1 MATASQSL
9 FNMTVASDNAG
20 GNQGLL
26 MPKLQFRFRVN
37 FLNFG
42 VDVNGGLQLTKQV
55 VDCSRPNLS
64 FAEIPLQ
71 VYNST
76 LKIAGKHTRADMSV
90 NIRDDAS
97 GSVSRAVGQQLQK
110 QFDFVE
116 QASAAT
122 GQDYKFQT
130 NIEILDGGNGALA
143 PTVLETWTGLS
154 LDPNSSNY
162 VARVIGDINEN
173 YDSVNN
179 QIQYSGSFSN
189 KSNYVRVS
197 AVNFTTPNYF
207 DANGLA
213 KSQFTGSL
221 PTNASGTFGG
231 AIGVAGGAVAGTALD
246 ALKLYFP

>member
-42 VDVNGGLQLTKQV
+42 VGSTAGLALTKQV
-55 VDCSRPNLS
+55 IDCSRPQVQ
-64 FAEIPLQ
+64 FDEITVP

-76 LKIAGKHTRADMSV
+76 LYLAGKHKWQTLSV

-97 GSVSRAVGQQLQK
+97 GSVSKAVGQQLQK
-110 QFDFVE
+110 QLDFVE

-130 NIEILDGGNGALA
+130 NIQILDGGNGTAA
-143 PTVLETWTGLS
+143 PIVLETWELYGC
-154 LDPNSSNY
+154 Y
-162 VARVIGDINEN
+162 VGTAN
-173 YDSVNN
+173 YDTLNYGTSEVVKISLTLRYDNA
-179 QIQYSGSFSN
+179 IQAPLGSGVGSPINRIASGS
-189 KSNYVRVS
+189 
-197 AVNFTTPNYF
+197 
-207 DANGLA
+207 
-213 KSQFTGSL
+213 TGSV
-221 PTNASGTFGG
+221 TGIGGT
-231 AIGVAGGAVAGTALD
+231 TS
-246 ALKLYFP
+246 

>member
-42 VDVNGGLQLTKQV
+42 VDATGGLSLTKQV
-55 VDCSRPNLS
+55 IDCSRPNLS

-76 LKIAGKHTRADMSV
+76 LKIAGKHTWADMTV

-97 GSVSRAVGQQLQK
+97 GSVSKAVGQQLQK
-110 QFDFVE
+110 QMDFVE

-143 PTVLETWTGLS
+143 PTVLETWELYGCFLKSANYNALNYGTSEAVTIALTIAYDNAIQSPLS
-154 LDPNSSNY
+154 SG
-162 VARVIGDINEN
+162 VGA
-173 YDSVNN
+173 SVGRAF
-179 QIQYSGSFSN
+179 SGS
-189 KSNYVRVS
+189 
-197 AVNFTTPNYF
+197 
-207 DANGLA
+207 
-213 KSQFTGSL
+213 TGIA
-221 PTNASGTFGG
+221 TGIGG
-231 AIGVAGGAVAGTALD
+231 QT
-246 ALKLYFP
+246 

>member
-42 VDVNGGLQLTKQV
+42 VDANGGLQLTKQV
-55 VDCSRPNLS
+55 MDCTRPQVS
-64 FAEIPLQ
+64 FDEVTLN
-71 VYNST
+71 VYNSRMY
-76 LKIAGKHTRADMSV
+76 LAGKHTWNALTV

-97 GSVSRAVGQQLQK
+97 GTVSKAVGQQLQK
-110 QFDFVE
+110 QLDFVE

-143 PTVLETWTGLS
+143 PSVLETWECYGCFIQQANYQSLNYATSDPVTIALTIRYDNAIQAPLTSGVGQLVGRAFGGESATG
-154 LDPNSSNY
+154 
-162 VARVIGDINEN
+162 IG
-173 YDSVNN
+173 
-179 QIQYSGSFSN
+179 SGS
-189 KSNYVRVS
+189 
-197 AVNFTTPNYF
+197 
-207 DANGLA
+207 
-213 KSQFTGSL
+213 
-221 PTNASGTFGG
+221 
-231 AIGVAGGAVAGTALD
+231 
-246 ALKLYFP
+246 

>member
-42 VDVNGGLQLTKQV
+42 VDAAGGLSLTKQV
-55 VDCSRPNLS
+55 IDCARPNLS
-64 FAEIPLQ
+64 FTEIALP

-76 LKIAGKHTRADMSV
+76 IKLAGKHAWADINV
-90 NIRDDAS
+90 NVRDDAS
-97 GSVSRAVGQQLQK
+97 GSVSKAVGQQLQK
-110 QFDFVE
+110 QLDFVE

-143 PTVLETWTGLS
+143 PTVLETWELYGCYLKQADYGEMSYGTN
-154 LDPNSSNY
+154 DPVTIAMTIQFDNAAQTKGGTVGTSKL
-162 VARVIGDINEN
+162 ARTIGDI
-173 YDSVNN
+173 V
-179 QIQYSGSFSN
+179 
-189 KSNYVRVS
+189 
-197 AVNFTTPNYF
+197 
-207 DANGLA
+207 
-213 KSQFTGSL
+213 TG
-221 PTNASGTFGG
+221 
-231 AIGVAGGAVAGTALD
+231 VGTAG
-246 ALKLYFP
+246 

>member
-42 VDVNGGLQLTKQV
+42 VDAVNGLQLTKQV
-55 VDCSRPNLS
+55 IDCGRPNVS
-64 FAEIPLQ
+64 FAEIAIPI
-71 VYNST
+71 YNST
-76 LKIAGKHTRADMSV
+76 IKLLGKHTWADINV

-97 GSVSRAVGQQLQK
+97 GTVSKAVGQQLQK

-130 NIEILDGGNGALA
+130 NIEVLDGGNGAAA
-143 PTVLETWTGLS
+143 PIVLETWELYGCFIKS
-154 LDPNSSNY
+154 
-162 VARVIGDINEN
+162 AN
-173 YDSVNN
+173 YD
-179 QIQYSGSFSN
+179 QLTYSGTEVV
-189 KSNYVRVS
+189 KI
-197 AVNFTTPNYF
+197 A
-207 DANGLA
+207 LA
-213 KSQFTGSL
+213 LTYD
-221 PTNASGTFGG
+221 NAIQSPLSSGVGTSIGRAFGG
-231 AIGVAGGAVAGTALD
+231 GGSATGIGEIRTS
-246 ALKLYFP
+246 